1 MTRTLV
7 VRSVDISL
15 VWAILLL
22 DCLTNEYVEYL
33 SAVKFNYTI
42 RLYQCSSTNYKAML
56 NFVQSVV

>member
-22 DCLTNEYVEYL
+22 DCLTNEL
-33 SAVKFNYTI
+33 
-42 RLYQCSSTNYKAML
+42 C
-56 NFVQSVV
+56 